1 MICVSLIFMHQL
13 LERLLGKRGIKDPI
27 DLTAEERIWFD
38 QQQKILSKDELTI
51 GDIKEFCKTMTKV
64 IESKWAD
71 LNLDQS
77 KKAELI
83 PYHSIYTTLLGAID
97 SPKVA
102 REAAELN
109 LTNIL
114 NT

>member
-1 MICVSLIFMHQL
+1 MHQL

-27 DLTAEERIWFD
+27 ELSTEERTWFD
-38 QQQKILSKDELTI
+38 QQQLILNKDELSV
-51 GDIKEFCKTMTKV
+51 GDIKQFCKTQIKI

-83 PYHSIYTTLLGAID
+83 PHHSIYTTLLGAID

-102 REAAELN
+102 REAAELQLMN
-109 LTNIL
+109 ML